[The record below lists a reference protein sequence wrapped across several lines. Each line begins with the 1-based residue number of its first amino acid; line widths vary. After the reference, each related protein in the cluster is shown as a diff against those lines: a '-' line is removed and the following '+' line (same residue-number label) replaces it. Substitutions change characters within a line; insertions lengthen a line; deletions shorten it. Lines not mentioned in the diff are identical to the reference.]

1 MNRALPPGDRG
12 SRGADPR
19 WTSGR
24 GGLVSRAGGLVGG
37 TPFGGTPAAAG
48 RQESVTADV
57 PLWAAFPSLGLMPQ
71 PRRPGRNV
79 GARSRNTGRS
89 RATFAAR
96 GGGL

>member
-12 SRGADPR
+12 SRGADSL
-19 WTSGR
+19 WS
-24 GGLVSRAGGLVGG
+24 SRRRRINSCAGGLVGG
-37 TPFGGTPAAAG
+37 TAASTG

-57 PLWAAFPSLGLMPQ
+57 PLWAVLPSLGLMPQ